1 MGDFLKKAY
10 DDAEKQIN
18 DRFRFR
24 IYNVEQQRYVAND
37 FDRQFMLGNFIIEQ
51 CTGLKDKNGNLI
63 YENDRIKVRN
73 EPGIIH
79 FGFYRKTDEHFD
91 GIYGWYIDW
100 DKNPCW
106 LRQDLGY
113 FITEGIEIIG
123 NAHETRMP
131 DSERSAVADVQRVI
145 NKMRHSEIRIT
156 ISGIQRE
163 LGCSFGYAG
172 AIMAHLEELGVVSAP
187 NQDGIRVLLNKNTKA
202 SA

>member
-1 MGDFLKKAY
+1 MEVTQMGDFLKKAY

-24 IYNVEQQRYVAND
+24 VWFENQGKYTNRMYLRQDGMVAWNSTSLPA
-37 FDRQFMLGNFIIEQ
+37 MVGKYIIEQ

-123 NAHETRMP
+123 NAHEQK
-131 DSERSAVADVQRVI
+131 EQ
-145 NKMRHSEIRIT
+145 
-156 ISGIQRE
+156 Q
-163 LGCSFGYAG
+163 
-172 AIMAHLEELGVVSAP
+172 
-187 NQDGIRVLLNKNTKA
+187 
-202 SA
+202 